1 MNNFM
6 KILTSALLCC
16 AMLSPSV
23 TAFAAEGGGTMEEL
37 SNLTGLNGSWTMD
50 SVIRSQGSG
59 DLFALSQTEVSDF
72 VFEADVEFTSHSGA
86 ASLVFFSG
94 DNPSKGSYVANI
106 DLSAGNARIFR
117 FESTGNATT
126 KGEYI
131 LSSSQKTKNRFNLRV
146 EAQNGKLLYL
156 IDGTPVI
163 SVSDSSAKPGSK
175 LGLLTYNTGINY
187 SNVRYASLDESDE
200 NVPRLS
206 SLTGNGI
213 SFDGSNCLKQTVPYG
228 TASLRYQVTAFGS
241 VSAGI
246 AGDTGET
253 VSVSGN
259 TVTVGQ
265 ISGSFDLLLAV
276 TKGEVVRHYWIKVT
290 VEADPDTIYNEQW
303 RPQLHFSP
311 LVNWMNDPN
320 GLVYDPTTETYH
332 LFFQYN
338 PYGLTIANQ
347 VWGHAVSTDLVHWK
361 ELGVAIEQDSLGA
374 VFSGSAVVDED
385 NTTGF
390 FTDNKPGETKLVA
403 IYTSDGGDTTH
414 GVEKQC
420 IAYSKDNGVTW
431 IKPTL
436 EENGFENP
444 IIAND
449 NNVYGRDFRDP
460 KIFRYDG
467 KWFMVVAG
475 GRARLFISDNL
486 IDWTMVCDMGFDSE
500 CPDFYPLAV
509 DGDENNIKWVYTASG
524 KWYVIGRLEK
534 VSETEYK
541 FVAEGDR
548 IPYNGGSEVYATQ
561 SYYNDGSGNN
571 RRIAISWIQDSS
583 ASGLS
588 GKGWNGAMTLPYEQT
603 LRTVNGRI
611 ILTSYPVAEVDA
623 QRSEK
628 VIDLE
633 NVSIDEAGKAL
644 SGNPGIAYDTV
655 ITFTPGDGSVLQLDL
670 RSDGQ
675 YATSLVYDSTAHTL
689 RVVRGRSGS
698 ASGVPAGTME
708 MPLYPDED
716 GKVTIRI
723 LMDTTVLEVFGN
735 EGEAA
740 LCGMIFPEAGAI
752 NTILS
757 VSGDLAIDSLEMWRM
772 ESIWHSD
779 AEILP
784 EPGVYFEVSS
794 SAIAFE
800 EATTVTAYVMDQ
812 NGNRTDKAVS
822 WSGAEDSLVKTVS
835 QKDGTIVLQG
845 IQEGSVTL
853 RATVDGMTASITLP
867 VADISFHTNL
877 EGWSSNGDWYVTT
890 GGYGI
895 SGSNGDSFA
904 FSSGKNSGTFV
915 YSGDAD
921 FGGQGGCLGLVF
933 AVTNP
938 ENPSSGTWYGANI
951 DTHSAQPVM
960 KLFCNT
966 NGQEVWAKTYT
977 FTKTADSWNLTV
989 EYTEDG
995 TLIYTVNGQSVSRK
1009 VANLGSGAL
1018 GLVSWNG
1025 GGCFDNV
1032 NYQAVDV
1039 GGETPD
1045 DDLGETTSVTEPV
1058 TTPVI
1063 GSQSDPSTE
1072 DPITTDT
1079 DKPGDETPS
1088 TGVKWILPTVLSAVS
1103 VVAVAAVV
1111 TVLIVRKKKK

>member
-1 MNNFM
+1 MNHFM
-6 KILTSALLCC
+6 KILTSLLLCC

-23 TAFAAEGGGTMEEL
+23 TAFGAEGGSTGTMEEL
-37 SNLTGLNGSWTMD
+37 SNLTGLNGNWTMD
-50 SVIRSQGSG
+50 SVIHSQGSG
-59 DLFALSQTEVSDF
+59 DLFALSRTEVPDF

-94 DNPSKGSYVANI
+94 DTPSKGSYAANI

-117 FESTGNATT
+117 FESSGNATT
-126 KGEYI
+126 KGEYL
-131 LSSSQKTKNRFNLRV
+131 LSSTQKSKNLFNLRV
-146 EAQNGKLLYL
+146 EAQNGNLLYF
-156 IDGTPVI
+156 IDGMPVI

-175 LGLLTYNTGINY
+175 LGLLTYNTGVNY
-187 SNVRYASLDESDE
+187 SNVRYAPLDE
-200 NVPRLS
+200 NAPRLS
-206 SLTGNGI
+206 ALTGDALSFNG
-213 SFDGSNCLKQTVPYG
+213 SSCLKQTVPYG
-228 TASLRYQVTAFGS
+228 TASLQYQVTAVGT
-241 VSAGI
+241 VSASI

-259 TVTVGQ
+259 TVSVGQ

-276 TKGEVVRHYWIKVT
+276 VKGEVVRHYLIKVT

-303 RPQLHFSP
+303 RSQFHFSP

-338 PYGLTIANQ
+338 PYGLNIANQ

-436 EENGFENP
+436 EKNGIENP

-449 NNVYGRDFRDP
+449 NNAYGRDFRDP

-467 KWFMVVAG
+467 KWFMVIAG
-475 GRARLFISDNL
+475 GRARLFTSDNL
-486 IDWTMVCDMGFDSE
+486 IDWTLVCDMGFDSE
-500 CPDFYPLAV
+500 CPDFYPLSV
-509 DGDENNIKWVYTASG
+509 DGDENNVKWVYTASG

-534 VSETEYK
+534 VSETRYQ

-548 IPYNGGSEVYATQ
+548 ITYNGGSEVYATQ
-561 SYYNDGSGNN
+561 SYFNDGSGNN

-588 GKGWNGAMTLPYEQT
+588 GKGWNGAMTLPYEQI

-611 ILTSYPVAEVDA
+611 ILTSYPVAELDA

-633 NVSIDEAGKAL
+633 NVPIDEAGKAL
-644 SGNPGIAYDTV
+644 SANPGIAYDAV

-675 YATSLVYDSTAHTL
+675 NATTLVYDSTAHIL
-689 RVVRGRSGS
+689 RVIRGRSGS
-698 ASGVPAGTME
+698 ASGVPTGTME
-708 MPLYPDED
+708 MPLYPDEN

-740 LCGMIFPEAGAI
+740 LCGMIFPDADAI

-757 VSGDLAIDSLEMWRM
+757 ISGELTINSLEMWRM
-772 ESIWHSD
+772 ESIWHGD
-779 AEILP
+779 AVILP
-784 EPGVYFEVSS
+784 DAGIYFEMSS

-800 EATTVTAYVMDQ
+800 ETTTVTAYVINQ
-812 NGNRTDKAVS
+812 NGKRTDKAVS
-822 WSGAEDSLVKTVS
+822 WSGVDDSLVKTVS
-835 QKDGTIVLQG
+835 QKDGTLVLQG
-845 IQEGSVTL
+845 IKEGSVTL
-853 RATVDGMTASITLP
+853 RATVDGMTKSIILP

-877 EGWSSNGDWYVTT
+877 EGWSSKGDWFVTT

-895 SGSNGDSFA
+895 SASSGDSFA
-904 FSSGKNSGTFV
+904 FSSGRNSGAFV
-915 YSGDAD
+915 YSGVAD
-921 FGGQGGCLGLVF
+921 FSEQGGCLGLVF

-960 KLFCNT
+960 KLFCNM
-966 NGQEVWAKTYT
+966 NGQEIWSKTYT
-977 FTKTADSWNLTV
+977 FTKTADSWTLTV

-995 TLIYTVNGQSVSRK
+995 TLIYTANGQSVSRK
-1009 VANLGSGAL
+1009 VTNLGSGAL

-1032 NYQAVDV
+1032 NYQTVDD
-1039 GGETPD
+1039 GGEVPGGD
-1045 DDLGETTSVTEPV
+1045 PV
-1058 TTPVI
+1058 ETTPVTDPA
-1063 GSQSDPSTE
+1063 SDPVTG
-1072 DPITTDT
+1072 T
-1079 DKPGDETPS
+1079 DKTTS
-1088 TGVKWILPTVLSAVS
+1088 TGGKWILPTVLSAVAI
-1103 VVAVAAVV
+1103 VAVAAVV